1 MTQVFTSLENHL
13 RIFMLWP
20 SGSSVPMNQGTVPR
34 NYPASVL
41 WRTSLS
47 FVARVIICTTY
58 QQNPDFRD
66 CFLVVRSQHSDLWW
80 ICAKLTLRILKFY
93 LVSFLFGETF
103 VRNSTYEA
111 DIKQNEMKQIIIFR
125 SDLCFLGY
133 VCKDLLVLSSRS
145 SCRTLKN
152 STVETVRLLNPRG
165 DKPDKT
171 KLNKNETR

>member
-1 MTQVFTSLENHL
+1 MHDSGIYLS
-13 RIFMLWP
+13 RKPP
-20 SGSSVPMNQGTVPR
+20 SYFHVVTFRKQHAHEPR
-34 NYPASVL
+34 YCPQKLPVL

-111 DIKQNEMKQIIIFR
+111 DIKQNEMKQ
-125 SDLCFLGY
+125 LFLEVICVSLGMC
-133 VCKDLLVLSSRS
+133 V
-145 SCRTLKN
+145 
-152 STVETVRLLNPRG
+152 
-165 DKPDKT
+165 KT
-171 KLNKNETR
+171 CWSFPADPAAGH